1 MKRPQGER
9 IVEERRE
16 DSRGIG
22 DEKVWGEKERRTEF
36 RYRSS

>member
-1 MKRPQGER
+1 MEGETGGGGQKRK
-9 IVEERRE
+9 EERT
-16 DSRGIG
+16 G